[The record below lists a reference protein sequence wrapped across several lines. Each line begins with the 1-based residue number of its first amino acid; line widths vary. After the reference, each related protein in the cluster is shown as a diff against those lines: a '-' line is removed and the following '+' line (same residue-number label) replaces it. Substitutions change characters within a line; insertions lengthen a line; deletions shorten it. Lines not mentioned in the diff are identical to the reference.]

1 MEELNLHG
9 GSASSLWQ
17 LFFILNFG
25 LLRVTSN
32 PLKVYT
38 DPSVKR
44 PLNVS
49 CKDAGTDPWTSVDCS
64 YQEMNL
70 RRRTSSTLEHL
81 PALKSARTVHELA
94 IGIVCLQIESLQI
107 WFELEFAWSC
117 EALRVA
123 NGVFSFCEILTVRH
137 PPQEEERRRT
147 LKSRGPPT
155 IISIWAYVGLFSKH
169 KRNPNR
175 GISKTEKRHAE
186 QRKTH
191 QFPPSDHSLYPPHP
205 PHFPTCVLPAGVA
218 FHSSGFVSSD
228 PIAFRDRVCEDVT
241 EAYRLPPN
249 TYADK
254 CICIVSHAPNF
265 RALWDS
271 LEVIFGLYFSSEGS
285 CPTGETTFA
294 ATAEL
299 PLLSGNVLSASSK
312 GCGDLADER
321 MVAQITVAKHR
332 KPNHAPFDLT
342 KKKVMNVIL
351 DPIED
356 STESQAEKTYSLLG
370 MCRETLAVSFQWC
383 TYITLSLLIFT
394 AAFDGLQSSFAGQK
408 SVSLLTS
415 CFF

>member
-1 MEELNLHG
+1 ELGHITQINLNDIF
-9 GSASSLWQ
+9 ASSSAKSPKLHRRY
-17 LFFILNFG
+17 LPS
-25 LLRVTSN
+25 LL
-32 PLKVYT
+32 
-38 DPSVKR
+38 D
-44 PLNVS
+44 
-49 CKDAGTDPWTSVDCS
+49 
-64 YQEMNL
+64 
-70 RRRTSSTLEHL
+70 
-81 PALKSARTVHELA
+81 
-94 IGIVCLQIESLQI
+94 
-107 WFELEFAWSC
+107 
-117 EALRVA
+117 
-123 NGVFSFCEILTVRH
+123 
-137 PPQEEERRRT
+137 
-147 LKSRGPPT
+147 
-155 IISIWAYVGLFSKH
+155 
-169 KRNPNR
+169 
-175 GISKTEKRHAE
+175 
-186 QRKTH
+186 

-356 STESQAEKTYSLLG
+356 STESQAEKTYSLL
-370 MCRETLAVSFQWC
+370 
-383 TYITLSLLIFT
+383 
-394 AAFDGLQSSFAGQK
+394 AFDGLQSSFAGQK

>member
-1 MEELNLHG
+1 YPRRQIKSTYQSIELGHITQINLNDIF
-9 GSASSLWQ
+9 ASSSAKSPKLHRRY
-17 LFFILNFG
+17 LPS
-25 LLRVTSN
+25 LL
-32 PLKVYT
+32 
-38 DPSVKR
+38 D
-44 PLNVS
+44 
-49 CKDAGTDPWTSVDCS
+49 
-64 YQEMNL
+64 
-70 RRRTSSTLEHL
+70 
-81 PALKSARTVHELA
+81 
-94 IGIVCLQIESLQI
+94 
-107 WFELEFAWSC
+107 
-117 EALRVA
+117 
-123 NGVFSFCEILTVRH
+123 
-137 PPQEEERRRT
+137 
-147 LKSRGPPT
+147 
-155 IISIWAYVGLFSKH
+155 
-169 KRNPNR
+169 
-175 GISKTEKRHAE
+175 
-186 QRKTH
+186 

-228 PIAFRDRVCEDVT
+228 PVSFPRSYPIIAFRDRVCEDVT

-285 CPTGETTFA
+285 CKPLWYIIAICLFLPTSDSPTGETTFA

-332 KPNHAPFDLT
+332 KPNVLPMSNRSFQFLSFHAPFDLT

-356 STESQAEKTYSLLG
+356 STESQAEKTYSLL
-370 MCRETLAVSFQWC
+370 
-383 TYITLSLLIFT
+383 
-394 AAFDGLQSSFAGQK
+394 AFDGLQSSFAGQK

-415 CFF
+415 

>member
-1 MEELNLHG
+1 MRTNTCFYCQNSKVAIDYFNWICPLIQRIIHTNVQASLHEIPKQ
-9 GSASSLWQ
+9 AL
-17 LFFILNFG
+17 
-25 LLRVTSN
+25 
-32 PLKVYT
+32 PY
-38 DPSVKR
+38 PSR
-44 PLNVS
+44 
-49 CKDAGTDPWTSVDCS
+49 
-64 YQEMNL
+64 E
-70 RRRTSSTLEHL
+70 
-81 PALKSARTVHELA
+81 
-94 IGIVCLQIESLQI
+94 CLQIDSQNQQVLEQQLDFGALGQPLSLG
-107 WFELEFAWSC
+107 ED
-117 EALRVA
+117 
-123 NGVFSFCEILTVRH
+123 
-137 PPQEEERRRT
+137 
-147 LKSRGPPT
+147 
-155 IISIWAYVGLFSKH
+155 
-169 KRNPNR
+169 
-175 GISKTEKRHAE
+175 
-186 QRKTH
+186 